1 MHRRLLVLVRETQRT
16 SQRSQN
22 WGHFLAEATRTAPGP
37 SVSITSKAG
46 GHALPGQ
53 GSRVP
58 QQELTCPRATSPS
71 LPSGK
76 RQNKTENEWKM
87 GRRCPI

>member
-1 MHRRLLVLVRETQRT
+1 MHRRLLVLVRETQRP
-16 SQRSQN
+16 SQRPQN

-37 SVSITSKAG
+37 SRQCNKQSG

-76 RQNKTENEWKM
+76 RQNKTENEWK
-87 GRRCPI
+87 INH